1 MMINMKVTDI
11 IFTIFTFFLSAGAF
25 AVSVMQFHEKGFL
38 WNNAYIFA
46 SKEERRKMDKKP
58 YYRQS
63 GFVFML
69 IGIIFLTV
77 SLQFILD
84 ITWMFG
90 VTLVIEIIT
99 VIYEIASTVRIER
112 KKR

>member
-1 MMINMKVTDI
+1 
-11 IFTIFTFFLSAGAF
+11 
-25 AVSVMQFHEKGFL
+25 
-38 WNNAYIFA
+38 
-46 SKEERRKMDKKP
+46 
-58 YYRQS
+58 
-63 GFVFML
+63 ML

-99 VIYEIASTVRIER
+99 VIYAIASTVRIER

>member
-1 MMINMKVTDI
+1 MEATDI
-11 IFTIFTFFLSAGAF
+11 IFAVFTFFLSAGAF

-69 IGIIFLTV
+69 IGIIFGLLPSV
-77 SLQFILD
+77 KAANLNPIDALRS
-84 ITWMFG
+84 
-90 VTLVIEIIT
+90 E
-99 VIYEIASTVRIER
+99 
-112 KKR
+112 